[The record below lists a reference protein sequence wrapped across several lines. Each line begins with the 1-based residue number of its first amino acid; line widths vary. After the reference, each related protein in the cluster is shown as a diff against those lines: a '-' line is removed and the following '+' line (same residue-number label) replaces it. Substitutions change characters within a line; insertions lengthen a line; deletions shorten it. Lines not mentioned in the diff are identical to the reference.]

1 MVASN
6 HRSIPFVLCTKERVR
21 GGGHFAVPTLT
32 LDRLLRCTAM
42 AIPVLRAHT
51 CPILTVPH
59 AEIVTPY
66 NFSDLVIK
74 LRIQTIVDLSFD
86 MASIVTDL
94 SVVFLLQVS
103 YTPVW

>member
-21 GGGHFAVPTLT
+21 GGHFAVPTLT

-51 CPILTVPH
+51 CPILTVPR

-66 NFSDLVIK
+66 HFSDLVIE

-94 SVVFLLQVS
+94 SVVFLL
-103 YTPVW
+103 